1 MASANALGCESSY
14 QARPDA
20 FGGLFLLVSRRFQA
34 FTLWNR
40 FAKDGDSGKFVDIF
54 NAEKLE

>member
-14 QARPDA
+14 QARPDV
-20 FGGLFLLVSRRFQA
+20 FGGLFCWYLAVFRL

-40 FAKDGDSGKFVDIF
+40 FAKDGDSGNFVDIF